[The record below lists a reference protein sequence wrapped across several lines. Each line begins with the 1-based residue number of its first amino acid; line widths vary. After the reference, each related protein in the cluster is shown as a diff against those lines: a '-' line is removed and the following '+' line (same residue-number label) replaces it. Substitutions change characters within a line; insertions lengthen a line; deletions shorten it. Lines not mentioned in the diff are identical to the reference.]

1 MIYKE
6 YSEVYPAQAVWL
18 AEEPNLMLTILNE
31 VAFDVLEQ
39 LYPDYNQIHS
49 QVFVRVK
56 DLPVEDKLRD
66 LR

>member
-31 VAFDVLEQ
+31 VAFDVLE
-39 LYPDYNQIHS
+39 
-49 QVFVRVK
+49 
-56 DLPVEDKLRD
+56 
-66 LR
+66 